1 MADKFYNGIRIV
13 ELLTDPPT
21 PPSGEEIIYAKTDGK
36 IYRINS
42 SGIITEMT
50 NVAGGGGGGLTFQ
63 EILRIKNILN
73 NI

>member
-1 MADKFYNGIRIV
+1 MADKFYNGLRIV

-36 IYRINS
+36 VYRKNS
-42 SGIITEMT
+42 SGLVTEMT
-50 NVAGGGGGGLTFQ
+50 NVAGGGGGLSFQ
-63 EILRIKNILN
+63 EVLRIKNILN